1 MTTVSIHYCF
11 PEFSFLN
18 HWETFDTSDTAHVIK
33 DAENDAFIDMY
44 VINGKL
50 KEKKKAA
57 A

>member
-1 MTTVSIHYCF
+1 MITVSVHYCF
-11 PEFSFLN
+11 PTFSFLN
-18 HWETFDTSDTAHVIK
+18 HWETFDTSDPARVIK
-33 DAENDAFIDMY
+33 NAENDAFIDMY

>member
-1 MTTVSIHYCF
+1 MTTVSVHYCF
-11 PEFSFLN
+11 PKFSFLN
-18 HWETFDTSDTAHVIK
+18 HWETFDTSDTARVIK
-33 DAENDAFIDMY
+33 DAENDAFIDIY

>member
-1 MTTVSIHYCF
+1 MITVSVHYCF
-11 PEFSFLN
+11 PTFSFFN
-18 HWETFDTSDTAHVIK
+18 HWETFDTSDPERVIK

>member
-18 HWETFDTSDTAHVIK
+18 HWETFDTSDTASIIK
-33 DAENDAFIDMY
+33 AAENDAFIDMY
-44 VINGKL
+44 VINGNL

>member
-11 PEFSFLN
+11 LEFSFLN

-44 VINGKL
+44 VINGKFHR
-50 KEKKKAA
+50 KGK
-57 A
+57 

>member
-18 HWETFDTSDTAHVIK
+18 HWETFDTSDTARIIK
-33 DAENDAFIDMY
+33 AAENDAFIDMY
-44 VINGKL
+44 IINGKL

>member
-1 MTTVSIHYCF
+1 MTTVSVHYCF

-18 HWETFDTSDTAHVIK
+18 HWETFDTFDTERVIK
-33 DAENDAFIDMY
+33 DAENDTFIDMY

>member
-11 PEFSFLN
+11 PKFSFLN
-18 HWETFDTSDTAHVIK
+18 HWETFDTSDTDHVIK
-33 DAENDAFIDMY
+33 AAENDAFIDMY
-44 VINGKL
+44 IINGKL

>member
-1 MTTVSIHYCF
+1 MTTVSVHYCF
-11 PEFSFLN
+11 PKFSFFN
-18 HWETFDTSDTAHVIK
+18 HWETFDTSDTARVIK

>member
-1 MTTVSIHYCF
+1 MTTVSVYYCF

-18 HWETFDTSDTAHVIK
+18 HWETFDTSDTASIIK
-33 DAENDAFIDMY
+33 AAENDAFIDMY
-44 VINGKL
+44 VVNGKL